1 MTQMKWF
8 DSPTRTMS
16 FDPSV
21 QGSRKISVAAF
32 VHTAKATSS
41 QPNIVIV
48 KNQLYMLY
56 NFGADYNNGAG
67 YKDGATIVSFGQQL
81 GQGRTRV
88 EGVIGQG
95 TDFVTS
101 KIINGV
107 HFNLCSVE
115 APTNATAARM
125 VIGIS

>member
-1 MTQMKWF
+1 
-8 DSPTRTMS
+8 MS

-21 QGSRKISVAAF
+21 HGPRKISVAAF
-32 VHTAKATSS
+32 VHAAKATSS
-41 QPNIVIV
+41 QPNIVII
-48 KNQLYMLY
+48 KNELFMLY
-56 NFGADYNNGAG
+56 NFGADYNTGAG

-95 TDFVTS
+95 TDQNFATS